1 MIEQALQTVKQ
12 PGIPVSKTAP
22 DRKDSM
28 SAYEKVKSKRPQSQS
43 AETEQGP
50 KFTIDRQFSSSS
62 KVLAKSLGRFS
73 KVLNYLETTVPSKP
87 AEETTLFAGLKIN
100 KKTINP
106 TNSEPVNKSQP
117 PDSSQDKTGD
127 TKTYGEQLELDLF
140 PEEKKLDSTKN
151 NKPPVEIKKFDK
163 PPQKSLDI
171 EQVPS
176 IDIGHNPS
184 DFKIH
189 NIITDEIIKAISQ
202 GEPSIKVKDV
212 SEHLASKLANEVRKQ
227 LANLPHAIAT
237 NEDTAPVSV
246 FDKEI

>member
-1 MIEQALQTVKQ
+1 MIEQALQPVKQ

-22 DRKDSM
+22 DRKDNV
-28 SAYEKVKSKRPQSQS
+28 SAYEKIKSKRAQSQS
-43 AETEQGP
+43 NEHGP

-62 KVLAKSLGRFS
+62 KVLAKSLGRFN
-73 KVLNYLETTVPSKP
+73 KVLNYLETTVPSAPK
-87 AEETTLFAGLKIN
+87 EEATLFAGLKIN
-100 KKTINP
+100 KKQANP
-106 TNSEPVNKSQP
+106 AAQNTKLNQGQP
-117 PDSSQDKTGD
+117 PDAPSSKTD
-127 TKTYGEQLELDLF
+127 DAKIYGEQLELDLF
-140 PEEKKLDSTKN
+140 PEEKTN
-151 NKPPVEIKKFDK
+151 GAENQKPPVEIKKFDE
-163 PPQKSLDI
+163 PPKKSLEI

-202 GEPSIKVKDV
+202 SEPSLQVKDV
-212 SEHLASKLANEVRKQ
+212 GEHLASKLANEVRKQ

-237 NEDTAPVSV
+237 NEEATPVAI

>member
-1 MIEQALQTVKQ
+1 MIEQALQPVKQ

-22 DRKDSM
+22 DRKDNV
-28 SAYEKVKSKRPQSQS
+28 SAYEKIKSKRAQSQS
-43 AETEQGP
+43 NEHGP

-62 KVLAKSLGRFS
+62 KVLAKSLGRFN
-73 KVLNYLETTVPSKP
+73 KVLNYLETTVPSAPK
-87 AEETTLFAGLKIN
+87 EEATLFAGLKIN
-100 KKTINP
+100 KKQANP
-106 TNSEPVNKSQP
+106 AAQNTKLNQGQP
-117 PDSSQDKTGD
+117 PDVPSSKTD
-127 TKTYGEQLELDLF
+127 DAKIYGEQLELDLF
-140 PEEKKLDSTKN
+140 PEEKTN
-151 NKPPVEIKKFDK
+151 GAENQKPPVEIKKFDE
-163 PPQKSLDI
+163 PPKKSLEI

-202 GEPSIKVKDV
+202 SEPSLQVKDV
-212 SEHLASKLANEVRKQ
+212 GEHLASKLANEVRKQ

-237 NEDTAPVSV
+237 NEEATPVAI

>member
-1 MIEQALQTVKQ
+1 MIEQALQPVKQ

-22 DRKDSM
+22 DRKDNV
-28 SAYEKVKSKRPQSQS
+28 SAYEKIKSKRAQSQS
-43 AETEQGP
+43 NEHGP

-62 KVLAKSLGRFS
+62 KVLAKSLGRFN
-73 KVLNYLETTVPSKP
+73 KVLNYLETTVPSAPK
-87 AEETTLFAGLKIN
+87 EEATLFAGLKIN
-100 KKTINP
+100 KKQTNP
-106 TNSEPVNKSQP
+106 GPENTKLNQGQP
-117 PDSSQDKTGD
+117 PDVPSSKTD
-127 TKTYGEQLELDLF
+127 DAKIYGEQLELDLF
-140 PEEKKLDSTKN
+140 PEEKTN
-151 NKPPVEIKKFDK
+151 GAENQKPPVEIKKFDE
-163 PPQKSLDI
+163 PPKKSLEI

-202 GEPSIKVKDV
+202 SEPSLQVKDV
-212 SEHLASKLANEVRKQ
+212 GEHLASKLANEVRKQ

-237 NEDTAPVSV
+237 NEEATPATL